1 VLQCDIL
8 INCTPVG
15 MHPNVD
21 ESPIHG
27 SFLKPGLT
35 VFDTVY
41 NPETTLL
48 VKEARLRGC
57 KVITGV
63 ELFLRQAVAQFELF
77 TGRGAPVE
85 KMGQVVRK
93 ALSPVKIRDEEAPA

>member
-1 VLQCDIL
+1 HSLDPNIL

-21 ESPIHG
+21 ESPFDKNHLSASRI
-27 SFLKPGLT
+27 

-41 NPETTLL
+41 NPEATML
-48 VKEARLRGC
+48 VKDARAVGA

-63 ELFLRQAVAQFELF
+63 EMFVRQVAYQFKMF
-77 TGRGAPVE
+77 TG
-85 KMGQVVRK
+85 
-93 ALSPVKIRDEEAPA
+93 EEAPMQLLRDTLKKATGAAKY